1 VTLSAPHE
9 GRRRTLHL
17 ASAFLGLAAQ
27 AGILP
32 GGTMTAL
39 LLALMASAL
48 LLEAL
53 RRRNHKVNAVL
64 ARASLGALRP
74 AEHDGLTG
82 ATWLAVG
89 YAVTWLVAPAS
100 VAARA
105 IVVAAVADPAAAL
118 VGRWAVPAG
127 GRKTAA
133 GSAGAFVAALAVL
146 WALGTGWRG
155 TLAGAATATLAER
168 VPGRG
173 LDNLVIPLSTAAALW
188 MAT

>member
-1 VTLSAPHE
+1 M
-9 GRRRTLHL
+9 
-17 ASAFLGLAAQ
+17 LGLAAQ

-32 GGTMTAL
+32 HRTMTAL
-39 LLALMASAL
+39 LLALATSAL
-48 LLEAL
+48 LLEVL
-53 RRRNHKVNAVL
+53 RRRNQPLNAAL
-64 ARASLGALRP
+64 ARASFGALRP

-105 IVVAAVADPAAAL
+105 MVVAAVADPAAAL
-118 VGRWAVPAG
+118 IGRWAVPAG
-127 GRKTAA
+127 GRKTVA
-133 GSAGAFVAALAVL
+133 GSAGALVASLAVL
-146 WALGTGWRG
+146 AALGTGWRG
-155 TLAGAATATLAER
+155 TVAGAATAALAER

-188 MAT
+188 VAR